1 MCKTFSKNIMAILLV
16 VLPNSTILDPSKPK
30 TCPTLRWN
38 HLADAPSRSS
48 LGKAVL
54 YLIQAL
60 MNAVPVQ
67 FQRSKWRHLLS
78 SSPTQSGSGFPAP
91 CRGWK
96 QPRGRRVLSCSWSG
110 TFFSPELHNPKWNV
124 HLPLFL
130 LLNACRRLG
139 VCYCAVPTQ

>member
-1 MCKTFSKNIMAILLV
+1 MPYPPLKRLSSVCKTFSENIMAILLV

-78 SSPTQSGSGFPAP
+78 SSPTPSGSGFPAP
-91 CRGWK
+91 AEAGSSHVDGGCS
-96 QPRGRRVLSCSWSG
+96 RVAGQGLS
-110 TFFSPELHNPKWNV
+110 
-124 HLPLFL
+124 FL
-130 LLNACRRLG
+130 LNYIILSGMFICLFFFF
-139 VCYCAVPTQ
+139 